1 MYRHNL
7 QCIICLYGSSRLLAA
22 ACTQILNVLQPLRQR
37 SLLRLAILLCQ
48 AAQLFDIGQLA
59 GAVFL
64 LRQNKF
70 RLQLVPKLCEQLR
83 QCHQRCCLTQA
94 GQAFGGMHSQRLLL
108 RRQIQLQLT
117 AADSLQYIP
126 QRFVIFGLP
135 EELRQRRIIQ
145 TEIVGAQSTCQ
156 LQACVTVVQCSQQ
169 IQNIQNL
176 LLLIKALALNYY
188 AIYAIALQ
196 RLPQNFAMRHC
207 SQQNSLAC
215 SRPEL
220 RLYFR
225 QLLLQIGSDC
235 LCLLL
240 PFILFSAQVIILGFI
255 RHLQQANLS
264 AAGVST
270 LVMLQADFLLRQI
283 HQLTKGGIAAFDNAL
298 RAAEVGFHAKVF
310 ARILRNILFYP
321 IKDADIRMTETI
333 NRLLYVTDDK
343 QVVLIVQLIAAEQIN
358 QLTLTLIGVLKLVHH
373 NIFIALL
380 ILLPQRLILLQILNG
395 Q

>member
-1 MYRHNL
+1 
-7 QCIICLYGSSRLLAA
+7 
-22 ACTQILNVLQPLRQR
+22 
-37 SLLRLAILLCQ
+37 
-48 AAQLFDIGQLA
+48 
-59 GAVFL
+59 
-64 LRQNKF
+64 
-70 RLQLVPKLCEQLR
+70 
-83 QCHQRCCLTQA
+83 
-94 GQAFGGMHSQRLLL
+94 MHSQRLLL
-108 RRQIQLQLT
+108 RLQVQLQLT
-117 AADSLQYIP
+117 ASDSLQYIP

-135 EELRQRRIIQ
+135 EKLRQRCIIQ

-156 LQACVTVVQCSQQ
+156 LQACVTVVQRSQQ

-176 LLLIKALALNYY
+176 LLLIKALALDYY
-188 AIYAIALQ
+188 AIYTVALQ

-220 RLYFR
+220 RLNLG
-225 QLLLQIGSDC
+225 QLLLQIGGDC

-298 RAAEVGFHAKVF
+298 RAAEVGFHTQVLS
-310 ARILRNILFYP
+310 RILRDILFYL
-321 IKDADIRMTETI
+321 IKHADIRMTETI
-333 NRLLYVTDDK
+333 NRLLHITDDK
-343 QVVLIVQLIAAEQIN
+343 QIIRIIQLVTTEQIN
-358 QLTLTLIGVLKLVHH
+358 QLSLALIGVLELVYH

-380 ILLPQRLILLQILNG
+380 ILLPQRLILLQMLDGQQIQIIIKQDIIFLLACAQAGIKLLQHGEPILH
-395 Q
+395 